1 MKISHLALAL
11 TVAFSSLLSA
21 NTMEE
26 ENPLFSCKTKSNKAF
41 ELHKQDNAILYKF
54 GKINYPPEL
63 ELKKPSD
70 EVQIVIGNA
79 SGSELTNSIS
89 FVNGEYSYTLISS
102 VNKIADVQEPTH
114 GILVKKN
121 SNYLTYISCI
131 SASVEGSL
139 LDLE

>member
-11 TVAFSSLLSA
+11 TLAFSSLLSA

-26 ENPLFSCKTKSNKAF
+26 AKPLFSCKTKSNKIL
-41 ELHKQDNAILYKF
+41 ELHKQDNTIIYKF
-54 GKINYPPEL
+54 GKLNSPPEL
-63 ELKKPSD
+63 ELKKSSD
-70 EVQIVIGNA
+70 EVQIVIGSA

-89 FVNGEYSYTLISS
+89 FVNGEYTYTVISS
-102 VNKIADVQEPTH
+102 VNKVADVQEPKH